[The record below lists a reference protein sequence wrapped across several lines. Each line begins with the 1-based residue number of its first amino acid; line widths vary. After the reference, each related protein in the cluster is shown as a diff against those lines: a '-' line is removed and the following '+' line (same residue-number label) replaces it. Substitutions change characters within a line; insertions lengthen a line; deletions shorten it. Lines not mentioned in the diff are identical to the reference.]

1 LQKEDESEKKK
12 MEGGG
17 AGCSVLNE
25 YDDNVATILIF
36 QQLLGERQ
44 LFDRNTLVMKPGS
57 VYPSMKE
64 FSLVTRQYIIDKEF
78 ELDIE
83 ATEKTRYRGYCRDED
98 CLWSINVTTHI
109 TKSLITF
116 LRLLINQ

>member
-1 LQKEDESEKKK
+1 LQKEDESEKK

-17 AGCSVLNE
+17 AGCSVRNE
-25 YDDNVATILIF
+25 YDDNAATIPIF

-64 FSLVTRQYIIDKEF
+64 FSLVTRQYTIDKEF

-83 ATEKTRYRGYCRDED
+83 ATEKTRYRGYYRGED
-98 CLWSINVTTHI
+98 CLWSINVTSHI